1 MVIPKK
7 RFGQHFLKD
16 RNIIK
21 KVIDGAGLKEDD
33 VILEVGPG
41 LGDMTTLLAQRAKRV
56 IAVELD
62 RELYSLLAE
71 KFEGDKKVELISAD
85 ILRFDIRGLFEKIG
99 GKFKV
104 VANLP
109 YNISTPVLFKF
120 LEDRDCISSMTLMF
134 QKEVAD
140 RLVALPDTRNYG
152 VLSVFA
158 QLYTT
163 PSLLFKIPP
172 YAFTPPPAVDSAV
185 VRLEVLAEPSVKAD
199 NEKFMLKMVK
209 AAFGQRRK
217 TLLNALSSG
226 LKLPKEDVEAA
237 LKRAGIDSSRRG
249 ETLTLSEFR
258 AASNEITLKT
268 FGHRLTR
275 ICTDF

>member
-1 MVIPKK
+1 MNLIPKK

-16 RNIIK
+16 RNIIRK
-21 KVIDGAGLKEDD
+21 IIDGAGLKEDD
-33 VILEVGPG
+33 VVLEVGPG
-41 LGDMTTLLAQRAKRV
+41 LGDMTALLSQRGKRV
-56 IAVELD
+56 IAIELD

-85 ILRFDIRGLFEKIG
+85 ILRFDVRGLFEKIG

-120 LEDRDCISSMTLMF
+120 LEDKDCISSMTLMF

-140 RLVALPDTRNYG
+140 RLVALPGTKDYG

-158 QLYTT
+158 QLYTA
-163 PSLLFKIPP
+163 PSLLFKVPP
-172 YAFTPPPAVDSAV
+172 YAFMPPPAVDSAV

-199 NEKFMLKMVK
+199 NEKLMLKVVK

-226 LKLPKEDVEAA
+226 LKMSKEDVEAA
-237 LKRAGIDSSRRG
+237 LERAGIDNSRRG
-249 ETLTLSEFR
+249 ETLTLSEFCV
-258 AASNEITLKT
+258 ASNEIK
-268 FGHRLTR
+268 
-275 ICTDF
+275 I